1 MAEQNQLALIQEGE
15 LQWTPK
21 ANAAI
26 TALNALVGGGTVKRL
41 DDPLSW
47 ENGAT
52 GHSYAYVIQLLDGY
66 KLVILTVAHVHLT
79 NPTDS
84 LNIASMPDNF
94 TLADDNNFIR
104 MSLSQ
109 HIMLANIGDNQLVL
123 WVDGTSTETEMKD
136 MYGTAA
142 FLVKA

>member
-1 MAEQNQLALIQEGE
+1 MAISEVQKGQDDWQQNFNALIA
-15 LQWTPK
+15 L
-21 ANAAI
+21 AN
-26 TALNALVGGGTVKRL
+26 VGGSKVERL

-79 NPTDS
+79 KPTDW
-84 LNIASMPDNF
+84 LNIASMPDNL
-94 TLADDNNFIR
+94 TPADDNNFIR

-109 HIMLANIGDNQLVL
+109 YIMLANIADNKLVL
-123 WVDGTSTETEMKD
+123 WVNGTPTKMKD